1 MVGVKGRGI
10 SCYNEVAVAG
20 QAGPGRECVG
30 YAPTEAPVG
39 EVDSGRGRIVEFD
52 PLREGILRARSV
64 ILVIEDFVDYRVGP
78 GLQGGCQEH
87 STREK
92 KSGGLGQGCELLHGK
107 GEVHVDRESCR
118 ESSWAIATGWFHRME
133 AAVSGA
139 SVFPVGRR
147 GLSIGSVFSRESSK
161 IPAADVSLYQEIIQ
175 RLNKQDN
182 PRQDADQKEQDSV
195 SLGPDGAVASLIWS
209 RKGLCGGSCSD
220 QGAGARGD

>member
-20 QAGPGRECVG
+20 QAGPGREGVG
-30 YAPTEAPVG
+30 YTPTEAPVG

-52 PLREGILRARSV
+52 PLCEGILRARSV
-64 ILVIEDFVDYRVGP
+64 ILVIEDFVDYRVGR

-118 ESSWAIATGWFHRME
+118 ESSWAKATGCSHRME

-139 SVFPVGRR
+139 SVFPAGHKGVIHGVGILTRKSQDFRGRCFYLSEDNTEAEQAGQPKTRCRR
-147 GLSIGSVFSRESSK
+147 E
-161 IPAADVSLYQEIIQ
+161 
-175 RLNKQDN
+175 
-182 PRQDADQKEQDSV
+182 
-195 SLGPDGAVASLIWS
+195 
-209 RKGLCGGSCSD
+209 
-220 QGAGARGD
+220 